1 MFKKRKLES
10 SSKKNNLTKRN
21 GVYFEPGR
29 RKRKRYLMIVVPIV
43 AVVIGV
49 IVASSSIYS
58 SEINQYG
65 VLGSA
70 HVHSVFPVKLNDLPL
85 DFSKPEFQVQSR
97 LIHVE
102 GGDGS
107 TLHRHTDKV
116 QFGEFLRSV
125 NMGID
130 RECFFMTNG
139 AREGEQKFC
148 NTNGVKLRVFVNGQE
163 LERSARNQSISNIR
177 GATVT

>member
-1 MFKKRKLES
+1 
-10 SSKKNNLTKRN
+10 
-21 GVYFEPGR
+21 
-29 RKRKRYLMIVVPIV
+29 MIVVPIV

-49 IVASSSIYS
+49 IVVSSSIYS

-70 HVHSVFPVKLNDLPL
+70 HVHSAFAIKLNGIAL

-102 GGDGS
+102 GGDGN

-116 QFGEFLRSV
+116 PFGEFLRSV
-125 NMGID
+125 DMGID
-130 RECFFMTNG
+130 RECFFMNNG

-148 NTNGVKLRVFVNGQE
+148 NSNDSKLRVFANGQE
-163 LERSARNQSISNIR
+163 LEDPQSISDYVFKDNDRILVIYGNETSSEMENELDVLR
-177 GATVT
+177 RVPIQRIQN